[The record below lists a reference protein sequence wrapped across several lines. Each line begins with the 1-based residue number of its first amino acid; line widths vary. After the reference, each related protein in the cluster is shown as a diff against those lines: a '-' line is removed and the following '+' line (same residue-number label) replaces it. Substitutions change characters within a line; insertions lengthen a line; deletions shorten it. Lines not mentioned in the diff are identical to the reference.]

1 MRRLIRRFLH
11 DQRGNIA
18 MMGVASMLVVCGFT
32 AFGVDIGLIFLDQ
45 RRTQSTADLAAIVAA
60 SNLGNATNAATATVV
75 KNNYPADSLV
85 AVEYGTYVADATL
98 PPQRRFTAVA
108 GPGPT
113 TNAVRVTLQTRTP
126 LYFGKLLIGSDSFNV
141 RASAV
146 AATTTMAS
154 FAIGSRR

>member
-60 SNLGNATNAATATVV
+60 S
-75 KNNYPADSLV
+75 
-85 AVEYGTYVADATL
+85 
-98 PPQRRFTAVA
+98 
-108 GPGPT
+108 
-113 TNAVRVTLQTRTP
+113 
-126 LYFGKLLIGSDSFNV
+126 
-141 RASAV
+141 
-146 AATTTMAS
+146 TTMVEPPRLNAEAPPMRAKP
-154 FAIGSRR
+154 AIIMPRE